1 MLWTGV
7 VERERS
13 EAGARLKRNR
23 MVRRFLD
30 LDSAAAMGDLRR
42 IGGEAPETAALIVSW
57 P

>member
-1 MLWTGV
+1 
-7 VERERS
+7 
-13 EAGARLKRNR
+13 